1 MTCIVILRG
10 KLLHIDNIL
19 PLIFVLKKAG
29 IISKPLFVVQDKKT
43 FNTIKNNIA
52 LYKAIK
58 AINGKIVCMNIHN
71 NRIIRIIYNTFIL
84 KRYLYQKVLSI
95 EVANAH
101 VSKMAAFNK
110 KIWKG
115 VRLINLI
122 NLIPSILSRRFY
134 LRQEL
139 VVKMKKGKVRVLN
152 NYDYALL
159 SYSKEQVEDY
169 SGIQIQ
175 LNQRTKVI
183 QVGYTRGLK
192 EWQEYLSLNS
202 GPLFSDEIKMTY
214 FFYPLGTLGKA
225 VVQEDNP
232 IGEVRLREC
241 LEVLKT
247 YNNDLMTVFKPSA
260 ITEMDK
266 VYKILKEIGYKNYIV
281 SYAHPIQICKNA
293 RFTIASHHCT
303 VLLDAYVLG
312 CPTIEYMCYDSR
324 IYNAFGGKSYLDGFV
339 DYAIDRDQVALKTV
353 LDKIIYSD
361 VQVQRNDDKIKKHFP
376 VLSTDKIKKLFE
388 FIYD

>member
-29 IISKPLFVVQDKKT
+29 IISKPLFVVQDKT
-43 FNTIKNNIA
+43 SFNTIKKNIV
-52 LYKAIK
+52 LCKAIK
-58 AINGKIVCMNIHN
+58 AIGGKIVCINIHN

-84 KRYLYQKVLSI
+84 KRYLCQKVLSI

-122 NLIPSILSRRFY
+122 NVIPSIVGKRFY
-134 LRQEL
+134 LRQKL
-139 VVKMKKGKVRVLN
+139 VVKWKKGKTRVIN

-159 SYSKEQVEDY
+159 SYTKEQLEDMT
-169 SGIQIQ
+169 GIQIQ

-202 GPLFSDEIKMTY
+202 GHLFPEEIKMPY

-225 VVQEDNP
+225 VVEEDNP
-232 IGEVRLREC
+232 IGEVRFREC
-241 LEVLKT
+241 LKVLKA

-260 ITEMDK
+260 VTEMDG
-266 VYKILKEIGYKNYIV
+266 VYKILEEIGYKNYIV
-281 SYAHPIQICKNA
+281 SYAHPHQICKNA
-293 RFTIASHHCT
+293 RFTIATHNTT
-303 VLLDAYVLG
+303 VLLDAYILG

-324 IYNAFGGKSYLDGFV
+324 IYNALGGESLLDGFV

-361 VQVQRNDDKIKKHFP
+361 VQVQRNDDKVKKHYP
-376 VLSTDKIKKLFE
+376 VLSTDKIKELFE